1 MAHTKGTRRKKLK
14 KRLSELLHSNYFRF
28 GIILPLFYLF
38 TVYTAYFWEKNR
50 SMYSIGDSYWYFL
63 FAFITGVVR
72 FSPVT
77 FWGRAITLISSIVRI
92 CLYGTILAKV
102 SSVFINF
109 QNQRDKG
116 LTKLKNLTKHFLLCG
131 WKPDMET
138 IIQAVLAANEDLTPD
153 QIVLINEAP
162 QDQIAQ
168 MRSHIAYKEL
178 NYISGDFSNE
188 EVLKKAAIGKASRA
202 LIISDQSKGG
212 TQLEIDSRAVLAVL
226 AIKNLNPSIYVAA
239 EIFDAKFESHLNMAH
254 CDEIILTTE
263 YEHNLLAT
271 ASSGKGFSNVIR
283 ALIGIDSNS
292 GVTVENIPPKF
303 LGKTYGEFAAE
314 QNLDSTKKSLLI
326 GLLLNTGNF
335 QKRRLDAIRE
345 AHKNPN
351 VQMVIDDLMKV
362 KTLKSNE
369 PVLLPDNDFALRRG
383 MRAIFVRVKEEPK
396 DETADK

>member
-1 MAHTKGTRRKKLK
+1 MAHIKGTRRKKFK
-14 KRLSELLHSNYFRF
+14 KRVSELLHSNYVRF
-28 GIILPLFYLF
+28 GIILPLFFLF
-38 TVYTAYFWEKNR
+38 TVYTAFYYEKNR
-50 SMYSIGDSYWYFL
+50 SIYSIGDSYWYFL

-77 FWGRAITLISSIVRI
+77 FWGRAITLLSSIVRI
-92 CLYGTILAKV
+92 CLYGTILAKI

-131 WKPDMET
+131 WKPDMEN
-138 IIQAVLAANEDLTPD
+138 IIQAVLNANTDLTPD

-162 QDQIAQ
+162 AEQIAQ
-168 MRSHIAYKEL
+168 IRSNPFYKEI
-178 NYISGDFSNE
+178 NYIAGDFSNE
-188 EVLKKAAIGKASRA
+188 DVLNKALVGSAERA

-226 AIKNLNPSIYVAA
+226 AIKSLNPSIYVAA
-239 EIFDAKFESHLNMAH
+239 EIYDSKFESHLNLAH

-263 YEHNLLAT
+263 YEHSLLAT

-283 ALIGIDSNS
+283 ALIGTDTAS
-292 GVTVENIPPKF
+292 GVSIEPIPIKF
-303 LGKTYGEFAAE
+303 YGKTYGEFAAE
-314 QNLDSTKKSLLI
+314 QNSDSSKKSLLI

-335 QKRRLDAIRE
+335 LRRRRDAIRE

-351 VQMVIDDLMKV
+351 VETVINNLIKV

-369 PVLLPDNDFALRRG
+369 PVLLPDDDFALRRG
-383 MRAIFVRVKEEPK
+383 MKAIFVKVKEEPK